1 MSNWQKLNYSGDQFK
16 PFHIKLDYCDEGV
29 DFREMHRFDDG
40 VDEDWINKT
49 EKEIQDGY
57 KYWVTVRA
65 KVYLAGIEVG
75 SHSLAGLLFD
85 DTDEMESMMR
95 LDNEGI
101 IAEAVETAKHNLK
114 QMSEAMNGAVA

>member
-40 VDEDWINKT
+40 VDEDWINAT

-85 DTDEMESMMR
+85 NTDEMESMMR
-95 LDNEGI
+95 LDYEGI

>member
-40 VDEDWINKT
+40 VDEDWINAT

-95 LDNEGI
+95 LDYEGI

-114 QMSEAMNGAVA
+114 QMSEAMNGAVV

>member
-65 KVYLAGIEVG
+65 KIYLAGVEVG

-85 DTDEMESMMR
+85 DTDQMESMMR
-95 LDNEGI
+95 SDYEGI
-101 IAEAVETAKHNLK
+101 IAEAVENAKHNLK

>member
-1 MSNWQKLNYSGDQFK
+1 MANWQKLNYSGDQFK

-40 VDEDWINKT
+40 VDEDWINAT

-95 LDNEGI
+95 LDYEGI

-114 QMSEAMNGAVA
+114 QMSEAMNGAVV

>member
-16 PFHIKLDYCDEGV
+16 PFNIRVDYCDEGV

-40 VDEDWINKT
+40 VDEDWINAT

-57 KYWVTVRA
+57 RYWVTVRA

-85 DTDEMESMMR
+85 DTDQMESMMR
-95 LDNEGI
+95 LDYEGI
-101 IAEAVETAKHNLK
+101 IAEAVANAKHNLK
-114 QMSEAMNGAVA
+114 KMSEAMSGAAV

>member
-40 VDEDWINKT
+40 VDEDWINAT

-95 LDNEGI
+95 LDYEGI

>member
-1 MSNWQKLNYSGDQFK
+1 
-16 PFHIKLDYCDEGV
+16 
-29 DFREMHRFDDG
+29 MHRFDDG
-40 VDEDWINKT
+40 VDEDWINAT

-95 LDNEGI
+95 LDYEGI

-114 QMSEAMNGAVA
+114 QMSEAMNGAVV

>member
-1 MSNWQKLNYSGDQFK
+1 MANWQKLNYSGDQFK

-40 VDEDWINKT
+40 VDEDWINAT

-95 LDNEGI
+95 LDYEGI